1 MKTPMQEVYEK
12 FHSMTDAGF
21 AMWMIN
27 AKLLEK
33 EKALIEKVYWEGGQ
47 DVFTYGSTYKSW
59 FDKHAED
66 ETTTK
71 D

>member
-1 MKTPMQEVYEK
+1 
-12 FHSMTDAGF
+12 
-21 AMWMIN
+21 MWMIN